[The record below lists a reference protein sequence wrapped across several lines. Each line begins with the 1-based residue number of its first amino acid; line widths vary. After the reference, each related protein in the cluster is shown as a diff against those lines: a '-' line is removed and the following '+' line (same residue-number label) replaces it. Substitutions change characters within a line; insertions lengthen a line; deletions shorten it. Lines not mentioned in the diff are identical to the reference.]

1 MFSHKDTFV
10 LPEELIPFVES
21 LPVVAVQEGVV
32 PELEELPDR
41 GFSDLPIMV
50 EERGEL

>member
-1 MFSHKDTFV
+1 MFSHKETFV

-21 LPVVAVQEGVV
+21 LPVDVQEGVI
-32 PELEELPDR
+32 PKLEELPDR

>member
-1 MFSHKDTFV
+1 MFSHKETFV

-21 LPVVAVQEGVV
+21 LPEVAVQEGVI
-32 PELEELPDR
+32 PKLEELPDR